1 MKIAMKKNS
10 AEFNLLNNNE
20 YYFFFNLQGQAEIEM
35 VYVKKWWNLFCLWYI
50 NFLYIHSIHLIGHRQ

>member
-1 MKIAMKKNS
+1 MSGSCMKIAMKKNS

-35 VYVKKWWNLFCLWYI
+35 VYVKK
-50 NFLYIHSIHLIGHRQ
+50 